1 MKPIIRTTLP
11 VCFTACLLLLQAC
24 KRDNTTK
31 LSASIAGTI
40 GGRITLA
47 GSPVTAYGTFYIS
60 NVSSGKIVEVNG
72 VGMLNDGNGIQQYQ
86 YLGSGTATNPNQKW
100 YIIQQGT
107 GAITSTTKFKLMN
120 VASGKYLEV
129 PMATT
134 TPGTDLWQDK
144 ANTNNAQQWY
154 IQQIN
159 SGVYNIINVG
169 NGQAV
174 TNKEASTNNGTV
186 ITQEN
191 LVTGNTTQQ
200 WVLNS
205 IAAEAYR
212 DDDVVNFFHRTNGT
226 VAFDEGKS
234 IPLTYGVNVGKVLW
248 ITEDTY
254 AADQLQSNGQLYCQ
268 FFKYH
273 NSALLQPASHSWDQS
288 LTSNIT
294 TTNSPISNLEI
305 IESPGDHN
313 STYRWPGTGI
323 EAGSKVLLYTYES
336 ANGSAPTN
344 QAIYSI
350 NQNTTGLNWGAAIR
364 LAPNGMSNQTDV
376 IFSNGMVKNPAG
388 DTVYVY
394 GSKSVYFNSLN
405 LFLARFAVNNPTS
418 WIFWTGTSWSTSLQ
432 SASTA
437 AITVGTNNTTQQN
450 VTISKVNGTY
460 VMMQMDLGYFCD
472 PGNHNIYI
480 STATSP
486 TGPFTVPKLVFTIN
500 DTYNGHLAKYYTPAI
515 HPEFNNG
522 HHELLVTYCLNY
534 NAEGGSCSTQTCFN
548 NNQDPN
554 YYQVKGVRI
563 PYSLAGL

>member
-1 MKPIIRTTLP
+1 MRTKLL
-11 VCFTACLLLLQAC
+11 VYFAAALLLQQAC
-24 KRDNTTK
+24 KHDNSTK
-31 LSASIAGTI
+31 PSTQAAGT
-40 GGRITLA
+40 GRSKITLS
-47 GSPVTAYGTFYIS
+47 GSPVTAYGTIYIS
-60 NVSSGKIVEVNG
+60 NVSSGKIMEVNG
-72 VGMLNDGNGIQQYQ
+72 VGMLNDGNGVQQYQ

-129 PMATT
+129 PLATT
-134 TPGTDLWQDK
+134 TPGTGLWQDK
-144 ANTNNAQQWY
+144 ANTNYAQQWY
-154 IQQIN
+154 VQEV
-159 SGVYNIINVG
+159 STGVYKIINVG
-169 NGQAV
+169 NGLAV
-174 TNKEASTNNGTV
+174 TNEGGSTSNGTV

-191 LVTGNTTQQ
+191 FVTGNTAQQ

-205 IAAEAYR
+205 ITAEAYR

-234 IPLTYGVNVGKVLW
+234 IPLTYGANAGKVLW
-248 ITEDTY
+248 ITEDAY
-254 AADQLQSNGQLYCQ
+254 AADQLQSSGQLYCQ

-288 LTSNIT
+288 LTPNIT
-294 TTNSPISNLEI
+294 TTNSPISNLEV

-313 STYRWPGTGI
+313 STYRWPGIGI

-336 ANGSAPTN
+336 ANGSTPTN

-350 NQNTTGLNWGAAIR
+350 NQNTAGLNWGAATR
-364 LAPNGMSNQTDV
+364 LAPNGMSGQTDV
-376 IFSNGMVKNPAG
+376 IFSNGMVKNFAG

-394 GSKSVYFNSLN
+394 GSKSVYFNSSN
-405 LFLARFAVNNPTS
+405 VFLARFAVNNPTS
-418 WIFWTGTSWSTSLQ
+418 WTFWTGTGWSTSLQ

-437 AITVGTNNTTQQN
+437 AITVGTGNTTQQN
-450 VTISKVNGTY
+450 VIISKVNGTY
-460 VMMQMDLGYFCD
+460 VMMQLDLGYFCD

-480 STATSP
+480 STATNP
-486 TGPFTVPKLVFTIN
+486 KGPFTTPKLVFTIN
-500 DTYNGHLAKYYTPAI
+500 DMYNGHLAKYYTPAI
-515 HPEFNNG
+515 HPEFNDG
-522 HHELLVTYCLNY
+522 HSELLVTYCLNY
-534 NAEGGSCSTQTCFN
+534 NADGGSCSTQTCFN

-563 PYSLAGL
+563 PYSLVGL